1 MVTEQLMPHSDG
13 ANQRH
18 HSTTSGRAR
27 QAKKALVS
35 IFLLFPPWPAGGGL
49 PVPLRRGWHLSWSG
63 SASLNPKYAHG
74 RSREW
79 VIALRKRGFREV
91 FAKSRVSLPIV
102 FVLQRVR
109 DGFACFSASAW
120 CEKRVFSDFLAFR
133 QDFADKAYPVFLQ
146 DVIVI
151 SWAWPTGLGNRLD
164 ALVRN
169 RPQPLVAQGVEAEKP
184 PRRLNAPLN
193 AAVESD
199 VVGYTTMTMEAGK
212 WYQVG
217 CPFGQLDGS
226 KIFSVNDVFSRGFK
240 TGDSINIFDSEK
252 GSYSVLSWSDSLNAW
267 TDFPGAPFA
276 STAQLTEGQAIFVS
290 KAVTSEITLSGKVS
304 EVVVSFGKE
313 GGNAWNQIVAVWPVA
328 SKVND
333 LKWSGLQTG
342 DILNVLNAD
351 SGTYEVFYWD
361 ENVGGGKWVVAPG
374 VPLPSD
380 KAIAPGQA
388 LFVNKVSAGL
398 GSLTK

>member
-1 MVTEQLMPHSDG
+1 MNERRFLAGM
-13 ANQRH
+13 
-18 HSTTSGRAR
+18 
-27 QAKKALVS
+27 ALV
-35 IFLLFPPWPAGGGL
+35 AG
-49 PVPLRRGWHLSWSG
+49 V
-63 SASLNPKYAHG
+63 
-74 RSREW
+74 
-79 VIALRKRGFREV
+79 
-91 FAKSRVSLPIV
+91 
-102 FVLQRVR
+102 VL
-109 DGFACFSASAW
+109 
-120 CEKRVFSDFLAFR
+120 
-133 QDFADKAYPVFLQ
+133 
-146 DVIVI
+146 
-151 SWAWPTGLGNRLD
+151 
-164 ALVRN
+164 
-169 RPQPLVAQGVEAEKP
+169 
-184 PRRLNAPLN
+184 LNAPLN

-304 EVVVSFGKE
+304 EVVVPFGKE